1 MNPLQK
7 LLARVARRSGVIL
20 GVVERDFAQGYLLE
34 ALAAEPNLASTL
46 IFKGGTA
53 LKKVYFGDAYR
64 FSEDLDFTAVNVP
77 AGDAPAGDALETA
90 LRRVVSAAAT
100 RMSALSPVT
109 GSLSRLG
116 FGGPHPGGQEAF
128 AIDVQY
134 PWQRNSMCRI
144 KVEVTGS
151 ECVVV
156 APIGRPV
163 MHGYEDGVSGEVL
176 CYVLEEILAEKLR
189 ALRQTDAML
198 VSRGWHRPR
207 VRDYYD
213 LWKILSTFEA
223 SIDVATVR
231 RILPQKFAAR
241 GVSYSGVGDFFTD
254 RLIHEARVNWQEKL
268 GRLTPDLVPVD
279 RVLADL
285 PGLVGRLLGP

>member
-1 MNPLQK
+1 MTPLQK
-7 LLARVARRSGVIL
+7 LLARVARQSGVIL
-20 GVVERDFAQGYLLE
+20 GVIERDFAQGYLLE
-34 ALAAEPNLASTL
+34 ALAAEPSLASTL
-46 IFKGGTA
+46 VFKGGTA

-64 FSEDLDFTAVNVP
+64 FSEDLDFTAV
-77 AGDAPAGDALETA
+77 GAPTGDALEAA
-90 LRRVVSAAAT
+90 LASAVRAAAT

-128 AIDVQY
+128 AIDMQY
-134 PWQRNSMCRI
+134 PWQRTPMCRI
-144 KVEVTGS
+144 KVEVTAG
-151 ECVVV
+151 ERVVV
-156 APIGRPV
+156 APAAHAVI
-163 MHGYEDGVSGEVL
+163 HGYEGGVSGKVL

-207 VRDYYD
+207 ARDYYD
-213 LWKILSTFEA
+213 LWKILSTFGA
-223 SIDVATVR
+223 TIDVATVR
-231 RILPQKFAAR
+231 RILPEKFAAR
-241 GVSYSGVGDFFTD
+241 GVSYSTVGDFFTD
-254 RLIHEARVNWQEKL
+254 RLVHEARVNWQEKL

-285 PGLVGRLLGP
+285 PGLVAGLIGP

>member
-1 MNPLQK
+1 MTPLQK
-7 LLARVARRSGVIL
+7 MLARVARRSGVIL
-20 GVVERDFAQGYLLE
+20 GVIERDFAQGYLLE
-34 ALAAEPNLASTL
+34 ALAAEPALASTL

-64 FSEDLDFTAVNVP
+64 FSEDLDFTAV
-77 AGDAPAGDALETA
+77 GAPTDDALEAA
-90 LRRVVSAAAT
+90 LAGVVRAAAT

-128 AIDVQY
+128 AIDVRY

-144 KVEVTGS
+144 KVEVTAA
-151 ECVVV
+151 ERVVV
-156 APIGRPV
+156 APVARPV
-163 MHGYEDGVSGEVL
+163 IHAYEGGVSGKVL

-198 VSRGWHRPR
+198 ASRGWHRPR

-213 LWKILSTFEA
+213 LWKILSTFSA
-223 SIDVATVR
+223 TIDVATVR
-231 RILPQKFAAR
+231 RILPEKFAAR
-241 GVSYSGVGDFFTD
+241 GVTYRTVGDFFTD
-254 RLIHEARVNWQEKL
+254 RLIHEARVNWQENL
-268 GRLTPDLVPVD
+268 GRLTPDLAPVD

-285 PGLVGRLLGP
+285 PGLVADLIGP